1 MIGSA
6 YSTSPSVQVSG
17 GTNSIYISAAS
28 GAQGVGNMRF
38 NTLTQ
43 KIEVFDGSNW
53 LTLNIGSVSVG
64 LTSDAE
70 SIIQWAR
77 QKRAEEFEYE
87 RLAKAHPAVKDLLN
101 QIKDKE
107 EQIKMIMT
115 LVKNPANDGPIELM
129 GS

>member
-17 GTNSIYISAAS
+17 GTNSTYISAS

-64 LTSDAE
+64 LTGDAE

-115 LVKNPANDGPIELM
+115 LVKNPANDGPVELM

>member
-1 MIGSA
+1 MILNLAKIKNTGKT
-6 YSTSPSVQVSG
+6 YKEIFVYVLFLT
-17 GTNSIYISAAS
+17 
-28 GAQGVGNMRF
+28 GN
-38 NTLTQ
+38 NYY
-43 KIEVFDGSNW
+43 
-53 LTLNIGSVSVG
+53 VG
-64 LTSDAE
+64 LTGDVE